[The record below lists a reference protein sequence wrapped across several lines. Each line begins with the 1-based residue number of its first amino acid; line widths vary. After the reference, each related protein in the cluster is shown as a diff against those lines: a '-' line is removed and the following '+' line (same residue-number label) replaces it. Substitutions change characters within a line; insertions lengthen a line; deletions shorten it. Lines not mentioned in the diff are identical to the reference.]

1 MRATEV
7 LISRWMEK
15 EVATSVGSQKKQKN
29 SRKTSISASLVT
41 LKILTVWITNK
52 LWTVLKE
59 LGIPDHLTCLLRNLN
74 ASQEATVR
82 TRCGIMDWF
91 QIGKGVHQDWIL
103 SPSLFNTYE
112 NIPLKEYCILY
123 ASAIKNNEILPFVT
137 TWMKL
142 QSYVEWNKSDED
154 KYYMI

>member
-1 MRATEV
+1 MNGKRSGNICWITEKA
-7 LISRWMEK
+7 K
-15 EVATSVGSQKKQKN
+15 EFQKN
-29 SRKTSISASLVT
+29 IYFCFVGYTKDFDCVDR
-41 LKILTVWITNK
+41 NK

-154 KYYMI
+154 KYYMISVICRI

>member
-1 MRATEV
+1 MNGKRSGNICWITEKA
-7 LISRWMEK
+7 K
-15 EVATSVGSQKKQKN
+15 EFQKN
-29 SRKTSISASLVT
+29 IYFCFVGYTKDFDCVDH
-41 LKILTVWITNK
+41 NK

-142 QSYVEWNKSDED
+142 QSYVE
-154 KYYMI
+154 